1 MARAINA
8 NGSATSVFPG
18 LQIANNFIGNVTAGS
33 VDQVTAIGITVQGS
47 TNASVSGNTV
57 YVEGFVPSSSSTHG
71 ITVGVNSTAVSGAT
85 IEKNKVSRVRN
96 NNGQSWSA
104 FGINLGGG
112 NNHVVRNNFVF
123 DVRND
128 QTAGTGAF
136 STLFGAFGI
145 RVASGTGHKIYHNS
159 VHLFGAVPAQLAPS

>member
-8 NGSATSVFPG
+8 NGSATTVFPG
-18 LQIANNFIGNVTAGS
+18 LQITNNVIGNATAGS

-47 TNASVSGNTV
+47 ANAIISGNTV
-57 YVEGFVPSSSSTHG
+57 YVEGFIASSSATHG
-71 ITVGVNSTAVSGAT
+71 INVGVNSTGVSGAT
-85 IEKNKVSRVRN
+85 IDSNKVSRVRN
-96 NNGQSWSA
+96 NNGQTWSA

-112 NNHVVRNNFVF
+112 NSHVVQNNFVF

-136 STLFGAFGI
+136 GSTFGAYGI
-145 RVASGTGHKIYHNS
+145 RVSIGYR
-159 VHLFGAVPAQLAPS
+159 P